1 MPEPVLTAAE
11 LLAWNESTAQHWRK
25 LIDQHPDILAL
36 ECDIY
41 GVKTVAQL
49 LQHMVAVE
57 TRYAQ
62 RLAGVAETPYDA
74 IPCATAADIFDAHE
88 IAMQGFRAE
97 LAKDG
102 DWGRSMEFQ
111 TLSMGRMRASRKTIL
126 FHALLHGIRHYA
138 QLATLVRRHGFRPA
152 FHMDYL
158 MMGVEPV
165 G

>member
-62 RLAGVAETPYDA
+62 RPRRRT
-74 IPCATAADIFDAHE
+74 
-88 IAMQGFRAE
+88 
-97 LAKDG
+97 
-102 DWGRSMEFQ
+102 
-111 TLSMGRMRASRKTIL
+111 
-126 FHALLHGIRHYA
+126 
-138 QLATLVRRHGFRPA
+138 RRHRLPLARLPPVRPHHA
-152 FHMDYL
+152 
-158 MMGVEPV
+158 GRRRRSA
-165 G
+165 